1 MKHFILL
8 LYCTGIS
15 LVSLAQNIMQVE
27 YFVDRDLGVG
37 NNTLVSVIPS
47 SDSTY
52 SLNINLASYV
62 AGYHKLYIRTKE
74 NNGNW
79 SLTARRNIEVF
90 APYTKTTI
98 ISGEYFIDTDPG
110 FGMASPIIVSARDSM
125 ILQNFSTSIS
135 GLAEGYH
142 KLYGRFLDNEGRWSL
157 TFRRNMEVYRNDTTK
172 VTRAEYFFKTDL
184 GFGNCT
190 PVTFSNP
197 ASDGSFTFNIPRSA
211 IPANADTLFVR
222 VQNGTEFRWSLTQ
235 TLTSIS
241 RALPLTLLNFQVTQE
256 NAVAKLAWQT
266 SDEVN
271 TAYFNVER
279 SMDATHF
286 NAVGKVDATNINT
299 VINNYNYADN
309 ITGITAPA
317 IYYRLQMIDID
328 GNFQYSK
335 IIPIT
340 ISEANTG
347 IQIFPNPASE
357 FVTIGTTNP
366 QDLSGAVLKIVDM
379 AGRITIQ
386 QNLASDLSQQINI
399 EALAKGIYI
408 LHINK
413 HTGSENY
420 KLIKQ

>member
-1 MKHFILL
+1 MKNFILL
-8 LYCTGIS
+8 LFCTGIS
-15 LVSLAQNIMQVE
+15 LSSPAQNIVQVE
-27 YFVDRDLGVG
+27 YFIDTDLGVG
-37 NNTLVSVIPS
+37 NNTLVNVNPS
-47 SDSTY
+47 TDSSY
-52 SLNINLASYV
+52 SLNINLASYLP
-62 AGYHKLYIRTKE
+62 GYHKLYIRTKDS
-74 NNGNW
+74 NGNW
-79 SLTARRNIEVF
+79 SLTARRNVEVF
-90 APYTKTTI
+90 APYTKTTVI
-98 ISGEYFIDTDPG
+98 RGEYFIDIDPG
-110 FGMASPIIVSARDSM
+110 FGMASPVTVSAPDSM
-125 ILQNFSTSIS
+125 ILQNFSAVIS
-135 GLAEGYH
+135 GQTEGYH

-157 TFRRNMEVYRNDTTK
+157 TFRRNMEVYKNDTTK
-172 VTRAEYFFKTDL
+172 VTGAEYFFKTDL

-190 PVTFSNP
+190 PVKFSNA
-197 ASDGSFTFNIPRSA
+197 ASDGSFTFNIPLNT

-235 TLTSIS
+235 TLTGFSG
-241 RALPLTLLNFQVTQE
+241 ALPLTLLNFQVTQE

-279 SMDATHF
+279 SIDATHF

-309 ITGITAPA
+309 ITGITAPV

-335 IIPIT
+335 IIPLT

-347 IQIFPNPASE
+347 IQIFPNPAADYI
-357 FVTIGTTNP
+357 TISTNNP
-366 QDLSGAVLKIVDM
+366 QDLGGAVLKIVDM
-379 AGRITIQ
+379 AGRIALQ
-386 QNLASDLSQQINI
+386 QSLTADISQQINI
-399 EALAKGIYI
+399 GALANGIYI

-413 HTGSENY
+413 HSGSETY